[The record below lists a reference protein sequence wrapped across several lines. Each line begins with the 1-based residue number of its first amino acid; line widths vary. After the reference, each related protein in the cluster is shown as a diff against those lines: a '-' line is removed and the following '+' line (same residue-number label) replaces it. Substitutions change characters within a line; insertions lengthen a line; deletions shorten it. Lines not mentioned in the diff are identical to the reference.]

1 MCIKPPFTYPTTYP
15 STHPHPNSFAHQR
28 GVSLVELIVF
38 IVIISVALVGL
49 LSVMNVT
56 NKGSADP
63 MQRKQAIA
71 IAESLLEEI
80 EMQPFTFWDP
90 DDPNA
95 PTAKSTADCTV
106 VQGLAPTSGESRTG
120 ATRFDNVGD
129 YQGYAMNS
137 GIVDIQG
144 NAIVGLE
151 NFSASVN
158 LIQVNQD
165 VIQIDVRVQS
175 TPTDITLTGYRYRYA
190 PRATQ

>member
-1 MCIKPPFTYPTTYP
+1 MFIKSKPPCIQIHRYQ
-15 STHPHPNSFAHQR
+15 S
-28 GVSLVELIVF
+28 GVSLIELIVF
-38 IVIISVALVGL
+38 IIIISVALVGI

-80 EMQPFTFWDP
+80 EMQPFTFCDP

-95 PTAKSTADCTV
+95 ATAKSTADCTV
-106 VQGLAPTSGESRTG
+106 VQGLAATGGESRTG
-120 ATRFDNVGD
+120 AVRFDNVGD
-129 YQGYAMNS
+129 YQGYTLNS

-144 NAIVGLE
+144 NVIAGLE

-175 TPTDITLTGYRYRYA
+175 PPTDITLTGYRYRYA

>member
-1 MCIKPPFTYPTTYP
+1 MFIKSKSPYLQTRRQQ
-15 STHPHPNSFAHQR
+15 S
-28 GVSLVELIVF
+28 GVTLIELIVF
-38 IVIISVALVGL
+38 IVIISVALVGI

-80 EMQPFTFWDP
+80 EMQPFTFCDP

-95 PTAKSTADCTV
+95 ATAKSTADCTV
-106 VQGLAPTSGESRTG
+106 VQGLNKTAGESRTG

-129 YQGYAMNS
+129 YQSYDTTLT

-144 NAIVGLE
+144 NVIAGLG
-151 NFSASVN
+151 NFTASVSLSN
-158 LIQVNQD
+158 PNGNPDI
-165 VIQIDVRVQS
+165 IQIDVRVQS
-175 TPTDITLTGYRYRYA
+175 APTDITLTGYRYRYA